1 MSDSNQRKTGAI
13 LSYVAIIV
21 NTVIQFF
28 YTPLLIRMLGQGEY
42 GLYSLVSSIIAY
54 LTILDFGFGNA
65 IVVFSSKYRAKGEF
79 EKDKKFLGMFK
90 FIYFIISCV
99 ALLLGLVLFLNT
111 ENFFGNNMSVDEINK
126 LKIMMLIL
134 TFNLFVTFNFSIYQ
148 SVVNSYEKFIFQ
160 KIISIIGSILKP
172 CIMIPLLLIGFKS
185 ISLTVVITIVNL
197 LIMFSNYFYTRNK
210 LKLNIKYLGFDKENF
225 KEIFGYSF
233 FIFLCTIVDQVNHN
247 VDQFILGTFSGTI
260 AVSIYS
266 LAMQIN
272 LMFLQLSTAISN
284 VFLPKTTKMVA
295 SRASSEELTNEFIK
309 VGRLQFYIMYLI
321 CTGFILVGMSF
332 IRCWAGDGF
341 DDSYYVTLLL
351 IIPSTIPLIQNMGL
365 NIMQA
370 MNKYK
375 FKAITTSFMAIF
387 NIIISIF
394 LVNKFGAIGAAGGT
408 CIAIVICNIIL
419 INIYYYKVI
428 KLDVIKFWKSI
439 MLMLLKLLIPLVITL
454 IIMYFTN
461 LNDLYNVII
470 YGGIYF
476 VLYSITSYFIV
487 MNTYEKEIINKILKK
502 LKLIK

>member
-54 LTILDFGFGNA
+54 LTVLDLGFGNA
-65 IVVFSSKYRAKGEF
+65 IVVFSSKYRAKGEV
-79 EKDKKFLGMFK
+79 EKEKRFLGMFK
-90 FIYFIISCV
+90 LIYFIISCV
-99 ALLLGLVLFLNT
+99 ALFLGLLLFLNT
-111 ENFFGNNMSVDEINK
+111 ENIFGNSMSTVEINK

-134 TFNLFVTFNFSIYQ
+134 TFNLFVSFNFSIYQ
-148 SVVNSYEKFIFQ
+148 SIVNSYEKFIFQ
-160 KIISIIGSILKP
+160 KVISIIASILKP
-172 CIMIPLLLIGFKS
+172 CIMIPLLFIGFKS
-185 ISLTVVITIVNL
+185 ISLTVVVTIVNV
-197 LIMFSNYFYTRNK
+197 LIMLSNYLYTKDK
-210 LKLNIKYLGFDKENF
+210 LKISIKYLGFDKKNF
-225 KEIFGYSF
+225 KEVIGYSF

-247 VDQFILGTFSGTI
+247 ADQFILGTFSGTI
-260 AVSIYS
+260 AVSVYS

-295 SRASSEELTNEFIK
+295 CGASATELTNEFIK

-321 CTGFILVGMSF
+321 CTGFILVGMPF
-332 IRCWAGDGF
+332 IGWWAGTGF

-375 FKAITTSFMAIF
+375 FKAITTSIMAIF

-394 LVNKFGAIGAAGGT
+394 LVSKFGAIGAAAGT
-408 CIAIVICNIIL
+408 CIAVVICNVIL
-419 INIYYYKVI
+419 INIYYYMVI
-428 KLDVIKFWKSI
+428 KLDIIKFWKNI
-439 MLMLLKLLIPLVITL
+439 MLMLFKLLIPLVITL
-454 IIMYFTN
+454 IIMCFTS
-461 LNDLYNVII
+461 LDGLTNVII
-470 YGGIYF
+470 YGGIYL
-476 VLYSITSYFIV
+476 VLYLVTSYFIV
-487 MNTYEKEIINKILKK
+487 MNDYEKEIINKILKK